1 MTAAEGPESPIESPA
16 ARHRSALLAFRAGRA
31 RSRGAGQATTEYLIL
46 GMLIAIAL
54 VIGEPSPLEELF
66 RAIQTQYGRFTM
78 ALSLP

>member
-1 MTAAEGPESPIESPA
+1 MTSPESPASRSRRRCRRQA
-16 ARHRSALLAFRAGRA
+16 ARLG
-31 RSRGAGQATTEYLIL
+31 GQATTEYLIL

-54 VIGEPSPLEELF
+54 AIGEPSPLEELF

>member
-1 MTAAEGPESPIESPA
+1 MTTATRTAC
-16 ARHRSALLAFRAGRA
+16 A
-31 RSRGAGQATTEYLIL
+31 RSRDAGQATTEYLIL

-54 VIGEPSPLEELF
+54 VIGEPSPLEELM